1 MSDSPGIVFVID
13 DDVSIQHALGGLV
26 RSIGLKAELFGSARE
41 FLARKPLERPAC
53 ITLDI
58 RLPGISG
65 LDLQRQLNEAQIKI
79 PIIFLTGQGDI
90 TAAVHAMKAEAV
102 DFLTKPFREQE
113 LLDAIVHAIELDRV
127 RRQEEEES
135 ISLQN
140 HYRLLNPREREVLD
154 GVVSGLLNKQIA
166 SQIGTTEATIKFHRG
181 QLMRKMKAD
190 SLADLVRIAARLG
203 ISIASRGH

>member
-13 DDVSIQHALGGLV
+13 DDVSIQHALGGLI
-26 RSIGLKAELFGSARE
+26 RSIGLKAELFGSAGE

-113 LLDAIVHAIELDRV
+113 LLDAIVHAIERDRV

-203 ISIASRGH
+203 ISIAPRSH

>member
-1 MSDSPGIVFVID
+1 
-13 DDVSIQHALGGLV
+13 
-26 RSIGLKAELFGSARE
+26 
-41 FLARKPLERPAC
+41 LERPAC

-113 LLDAIVHAIELDRV
+113 LLDAIVHAIERDRV

-203 ISIASRGH
+203 ISITPRSH